1 MFELKEVTCI
11 TAQSVTTGISNAFLK
26 NVDKEAY
33 HVLCIF
39 NFSFLQELFS
49 LLIFHFEFLQ

>member
-26 NVDKEAY
+26 DADKEAY

-49 LLIFHFEFLQ
+49 LLISF